1 VGEAALASV
10 EKRARRQ
17 NALIVFEDESGVS
30 LLPSVRAT
38 WAPRGQTP
46 VLRHPFN
53 WKRLSLAGALAYEP
67 DGSDAHLFFELRPGA
82 YNDETLI
89 AFLSELNEVERRNV
103 LLIWDGLPSHR
114 SRRMSDWIV
123 SQRHWLSVERLPGYA
138 PDLNPIENVWGNL
151 KSQELANLCSNTIDQ
166 VADVAEG
173 GLDRIG
179 SDAALCFAFLRHSG
193 LRL

>member
-1 VGEAALASV
+1 MGEEALASV

-89 AFLSELNEVERRNV
+89 AFLSELNEVEQRNLRVGARPVSRPGQRGRVPLARASPWGRRLRPV
-103 LLIWDGLPSHR
+103 
-114 SRRMSDWIV
+114 
-123 SQRHWLSVERLPGYA
+123 PG
-138 PDLNPIENVWGNL
+138 
-151 KSQELANLCSNTIDQ
+151 
-166 VADVAEG
+166 
-173 GLDRIG
+173 
-179 SDAALCFAFLRHSG
+179 
-193 LRL
+193 

>member
-1 VGEAALASV
+1 MGEEALASV

-89 AFLSELNEVERRNV
+89 AFLSALNEVELRNV

-114 SRRMSDWIV
+114 SRRMSDWIA

-151 KSQELANLCSNTIDQ
+151 KSQELANLCSNTMDQ
-166 VADVAEG
+166 VADIAEG